1 MKFRD
6 TMETKP
12 LQLLEKAM
20 KREKTARR
28 LLAVFGVLFV
38 ASFLFMGAAS
48 TFIEGTSSRAWCI
61 TGTWAYSRGL
71 HEWAS
76 TEGDTLVIIPA
87 TACTVGYFTV
97 PGNHIY
103 VYGWDDGDT
112 SAGKDS
118 VHYSVVVKMSYDTL
132 LAHAIALDTFYR
144 KDSTAR
150 GTVFDSLDVYPSD
163 SRGNAK
169 VYCWFIVRPTCGDTQ
184 TACLNAY
191 APNGLVNP

>member
-28 LLAVFGVLFV
+28 LLAVFGALFV

-48 TFIEGTSSRAWCI
+48 TFIEGTTSRAWCL

-71 HEWAS
+71 REWAS
-76 TEGDTLVIIPA
+76 TEGDSLKLIPSA
-87 TACTVGYFTV
+87 ACTTGWFTTTS
-97 PGNHIY
+97 NRIY
-103 VYGWDDGDT
+103 VFGWGDGDT

-118 VHYSVVVKMSYDTL
+118 CCYSVKAQQCYDTNFSSIT
-132 LAHAIALDTFYR
+132 AIDTFYE
-144 KDSTAR
+144 KDSTTR
-150 GTVFDSLDVYPSD
+150 TTIFDSLDVYPSD

-169 VYCWFIVRPTCGDTQ
+169 NYVRVIIRNMHADTIWVN
-184 TACLNAY
+184 LNAY
-191 APNGLVNP
+191 SPNGLVNP